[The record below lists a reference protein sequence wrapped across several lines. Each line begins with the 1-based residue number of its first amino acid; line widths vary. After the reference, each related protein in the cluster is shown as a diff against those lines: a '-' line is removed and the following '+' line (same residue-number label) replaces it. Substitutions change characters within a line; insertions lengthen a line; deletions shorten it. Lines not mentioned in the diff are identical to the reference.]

1 MKDEVRRLR
10 RKEIALRAK
19 AKALDTRVAVLRR
32 RSLRWW
38 AVVRSLEE
46 RRLGLE
52 KKLFMQENDVRV
64 RPKTTSPRRRKR
76 KDGSL
81 KRLWT
86 QVMGDVPFPGKE
98 E

>member
-1 MKDEVRRLR
+1 MRDEIKRLR
-10 RKEIALRAK
+10 RKEVRLRAK
-19 AKALDTRVAVLRR
+19 AKALDAHIGVLRR

-38 AVVRSLEE
+38 TVVRSLEE

-64 RPKTTSPRRRKR
+64 PVKMAPARKR
-76 KDGSL
+76 KKSKASL
-81 KRLWT
+81 ERLWK
-86 QVMGDVPFPGKE
+86 QVMGDTPMPGKE